1 MFKSELN
8 LLIIFLLLF
17 PVTGPLIA
25 AELDR
30 ILAIADK
37 EIAAGS
43 FDAAR
48 QTLDRAIE
56 FSPQSSKAHQKLA
69 ALHMIQR
76 EYSQSI
82 PLFQQAIGLDAK
94 NGGAFIGL
102 GFAYLHSGRYGPA
115 RAALLQAQSLIP
127 EKAAEIQQIISWI
140 DGRAPE
146 QTGYTGLETTMPE
159 TVKAA
164 VGHNNNQRLD

>member
-1 MFKSELN
+1 MFKSKQY
-8 LLIIFLLLF
+8 LLITFLLLL
-17 PVTGPLIA
+17 PVTSSLIA
-25 AELDR
+25 ADLDAT
-30 ILAIADK
+30 LARADE
-37 EIAAGS
+37 EIAAGAY
-43 FDAAR
+43 DAAR
-48 QTLDRAIE
+48 QTLDEAVQL
-56 FSPQSSKAHQKLA
+56 SPQSSKAHQKMA

-115 RAALLQAQSLIP
+115 RAALLEAQSLLP
-127 EKAAEIQQIISWI
+127 HTATEIQQIISWI

-146 QTGYTGLETTMPE
+146 QTEYSHSKESMPE
-159 TVKAA
+159 SVRASM
-164 VGHNNNQRLD
+164 GHNNN